1 MPKSTKLGYEVKT
14 DWKGLD
20 ALWKRLQD
28 LNQKEIEYGFIDE
41 SIRYPESSRHKN
53 LTVADVA
60 WMNETPHSTWGQ
72 DTPARPFF
80 TQSLAQAKTLIKREA
95 PRIFQLSFLG
105 KVEKEMLGIGKELVQ
120 TVKDSIDSGN
130 FPLNTERTLLM
141 KAPETRVLHETDL
154 MYDSI
159 EAKIVNRDAYGQRKK
174 EVDIK

>member
-20 ALWKRLQD
+20 DLWKRLQD

-41 SIRYPESSRHKN
+41 SIRYPESSRHEN

-60 WMNETPHSTWGQ
+60 WMNEVGHTTRGQ
-72 DTPARPFF
+72 DAPPRPFF
-80 TQSLAQAKTLIKREA
+80 TQSIADAKSYVRGVA
-95 PRIFQLSFLG
+95 PMIFKLSFIG
-105 KVEKEMLGIGKELVQ
+105 KVEKEMLNVGRNLVQ
-120 TVKDSIDSGN
+120 IVKTSIDDAQ

-159 EAKIVNRDAYGQRKK
+159 QAKIVNNDAYGKRKK
-174 EVDIK
+174 EVEIK

>member
-1 MPKSTKLGYEVKT
+1 MSKSKTLGYEVKMNYS
-14 DWKGLD
+14 GLD

-41 SIRYPESSRHKN
+41 SVRYPESSRHKN

-60 WMNETPHSTWGQ
+60 WMNEVGHSTWGQ
-72 DTPARPFF
+72 PAPPRPFF
-80 TQSLAQAKTLIKREA
+80 TQSLKDAEMYVKGVA
-95 PRIFQLSFLG
+95 PHIFKLSFVG
-105 KVEKEMLGIGKELVQ
+105 KVEKEMLRIGKGLVQ
-120 TVKDSIDSGN
+120 TVKTSISDAQ
-130 FPLNTERTLLM
+130 FPLNTEQTLEW

-159 EAKIVNRDAYGQRKK
+159 QAKIVNRDAYGQRKK

>member
-1 MPKSTKLGYEVKT
+1 MSKSKALGYEVKM
-14 DWKGLD
+14 DYSGLD

-60 WMNETPHSTWGQ
+60 WMNEVGHSTWGQ
-72 DTPARPFF
+72 PSPPRPFF
-80 TQSLAQAKTLIKREA
+80 TQSLDQAKSLVKREA
-95 PRIFQLSFLG
+95 PRIFQLSFIG

-120 TVKDSIDSGN
+120 TVKESIDSGN
-130 FPLNTERTLLM
+130 FPANTEQTIAW

-159 EAKIVNRDAYGQRKK
+159 QAKIVNRDAYGQRKK